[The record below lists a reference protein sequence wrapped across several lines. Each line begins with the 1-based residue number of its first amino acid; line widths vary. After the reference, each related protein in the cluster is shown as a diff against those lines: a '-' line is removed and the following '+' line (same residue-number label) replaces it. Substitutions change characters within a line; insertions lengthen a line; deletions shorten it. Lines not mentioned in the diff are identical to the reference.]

1 LQAAKLIN
9 KKTHWL
15 GTFYSMASQCE
26 ILLDTK
32 DEKLAWDALQSAQ
45 KEAIRIEQK
54 YSRYKSGNI
63 IDKINTA
70 NGERVTVDEETAR
83 LLDYAQQCF
92 NLSDGA
98 FDITSGVLRKA
109 WKFDGSNNIPDQK
122 IISKI
127 MNQVGWEKVE
137 WKNPKL
143 RMLPGMQ
150 LDFGGIGKEYAVD
163 RTAAIIAQHYTAH
176 VLVNF
181 GGDISVAGPRE
192 NGEAW
197 EIGLQNPEENNA
209 TVAKVALKKGA
220 VATSGDLNRF
230 LLKNGKRYTHILN
243 PKTGWPIKNAPRQV
257 TVLANTCIDAGML
270 STFAILQGAEAE
282 EFLIA
287 QDVDYRIIT

>member
-1 LQAAKLIN
+1 
-9 KKTHWL
+9 
-15 GTFYSMASQCE
+15 MASQCE